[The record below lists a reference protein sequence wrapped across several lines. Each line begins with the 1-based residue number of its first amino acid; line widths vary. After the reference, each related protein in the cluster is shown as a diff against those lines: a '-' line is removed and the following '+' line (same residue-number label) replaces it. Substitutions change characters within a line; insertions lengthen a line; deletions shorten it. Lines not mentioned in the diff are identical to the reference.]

1 MLMTKTKTKT
11 PETKDP
17 GIDNDVHF
25 NDPCELATVPI
36 TDNPITSIANRT
48 QASAKKRAVHEQ
60 IMKEY
65 LAK

>member
-1 MLMTKTKTKT
+1 MSGARGKT

-25 NDPCELATVPI
+25 NDPCELATVPV
-36 TDNPITSIANRT
+36 TDNPITSIANCT